1 MEKVQNVGTKSAF
14 TPYLYYYM
22 SFFFFLKELIT
33 WVSLHNAH
41 VLNYIRKKKLHTKHQ
56 KTFSN
61 SFSRSLPNTRKWDSL
76 LVNVLWKMNNFT
88 KNIVR
93 GPFSVAQPHV
103 VRWRD
108 DLTRPEFCSRSCIWN
123 STLGHVV

>member
-41 VLNYIRKKKLHTKHQ
+41 VLNYIRKK
-56 KTFSN
+56 N
-61 SFSRSLPNTRKWDSL
+61 CIPNTK
-76 LVNVLWKMNNFT
+76 KHFQT
-88 KNIVR
+88 HFQGHYQTPKNEIVY
-93 GPFSVAQPHV
+93 
-103 VRWRD
+103 
-108 DLTRPEFCSRSCIWN
+108 
-123 STLGHVV
+123 